1 MELRFICINRTT
13 LFWAWLR
20 VRVSTEGVTLLE
32 LLLAIAR
39 TGYNISLDKHWH
51 VTHIIASIFDWLFKY
66 VRRSLSFTI
75 ILQKLTAG
83 TLLNQERFGTEQEME
98 QLEKNEPGMN
108 DLAEG
113 PCFFRINIKRFQI
126 NRNMPSPNYVLTLD
140 FVSYNL
146 ISCYFLNFL
155 FCTL

>member
-1 MELRFICINRTT
+1 MKKVMENLILDIVVSGLSLNRP
-13 LFWAWLR
+13 FNRSCW
-20 VRVSTEGVTLLE
+20 VFSPK
-32 LLLAIAR
+32 
-39 TGYNISLDKHWH
+39 YISLDKHWH
-51 VTHIIASIFDWLFKY
+51 ATHIIASIFDWLFKY

-98 QLEKNEPGMN
+98 QLEKNERGMN

-146 ISCYFLNFL
+146 ISCYFLNFW
-155 FCTL
+155 FCTR